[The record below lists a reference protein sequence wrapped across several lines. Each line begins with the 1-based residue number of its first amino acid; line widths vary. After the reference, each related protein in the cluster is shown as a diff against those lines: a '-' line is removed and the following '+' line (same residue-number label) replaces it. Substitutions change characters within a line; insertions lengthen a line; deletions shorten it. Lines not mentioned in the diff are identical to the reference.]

1 MLLETSMRL
10 HCEFS
15 SPVARTDLDD
25 YIRHL
30 EISVGCYHEDGLH
43 EYIVGKL
50 AVDQIMWMNALV
62 DGVSLF
68 EICDSDSQ
76 GLHEVH
82 TILTK
87 GKQEFRPDLKIKEVT
102 SHVMFVY
109 WAVFHPSIHAYRQG
123 ILDAALNLFGEE
135 SVAVMWKDTSGLS
148 ETELADLGFCKI
160 AGSELIYRHS
170 ALRTPF
176 HDAHPTGQDAIDAV
190 AEPEDEEW
198 VMQEWKRFEGEG
210 AAP

>member
-1 MLLETSMRL
+1 MRL

-15 SPVARTDLDD
+15 IPVARTDLDD

-30 EISVGCYHEDGLH
+30 EIKD
-43 EYIVGKL
+43 
-50 AVDQIMWMNALV
+50 
-62 DGVSLF
+62 
-68 EICDSDSQ
+68 
-76 GLHEVH
+76 
-82 TILTK
+82 
-87 GKQEFRPDLKIKEVT
+87 VT

-109 WAVFHPSIHAYRQG
+109 GAVFHPSIHPYRQG

-160 AGSELIYRHS
+160 AGRELIFRHS

-176 HDAHPTGQDAIDAV
+176 HDANPTGQNTDDAV
-190 AEPEDEEW
+190 AEPEHEEW
-198 VMQEWKRFEGEG
+198 VMKEWRRFDGAVEREEEGG
-210 AAP
+210 AD

>member
-1 MLLETSMRL
+1 MRL

-15 SPVARTDLDD
+15 TPVARTDLDD

-30 EISVGCYHEDGLH
+30 EISVGCYDEDGLN
-43 EYIVGKL
+43 EYVVGKL

-109 WAVFHPSIHAYRQG
+109 GPTTIVPTGTCSLQF
-123 ILDAALNLFGEE
+123 E
-135 SVAVMWKDTSGLS
+135 GLS
-148 ETELADLGFCKI
+148 FFTRAPQNRRGFT
-160 AGSELIYRHS
+160 A
-170 ALRTPF
+170 
-176 HDAHPTGQDAIDAV
+176 Q
-190 AEPEDEEW
+190 
-198 VMQEWKRFEGEG
+198 
-210 AAP
+210 

>member
-1 MLLETSMRL
+1 MRL

-15 SPVARTDLDD
+15 TPVARTDLDD

-30 EISVGCYHEDGLH
+30 EIGVGCYDEEALN
-43 EYIVGKL
+43 ECIVGKL
-50 AVDQIMWMNALV
+50 AVAQILWMDALV

-68 EICDSDSQ
+68 EICDNDSQ

-82 TILTK
+82 SILTK
-87 GKQEFRPDLKIKEVT
+87 GKEDFRPDLKIKEVT
-102 SHVMFVY
+102 SHVMFLSS
-109 WAVFHPSIHAYRQG
+109 AVFHPSIHPYRQG

-148 ETELADLGFCKI
+148 EAELADLGFCKI

-176 HDAHPTGQDAIDAV
+176 HDANPTGQNTDDAV
-190 AEPEDEEW
+190 AEPEFEEW
-198 VMQEWKRFEGEG
+198 VTQEWERFEEG
-210 AAP
+210 PQP

>member
-1 MLLETSMRL
+1 MRL

-15 SPVARTDLDD
+15 TPVARTDLDD

-30 EISVGCYHEDGLH
+30 EISVGCYDEDSLN
-43 EYIVGKL
+43 EYVVGKL
-50 AVDQIMWMNALV
+50 AVDQIMWTDALV
-62 DGVSLF
+62 DDVSLF
-68 EICDSDSQ
+68 DICDSDSQ

-109 WAVFHPSIHAYRQG
+109 GTVFHPSIHPYRQG
-123 ILDAALNLFGEE
+123 ILDAVLNLFGEE
-135 SVAVMWKDTSGLS
+135 SVGVMWKDTSGLS
-148 ETELADLGFCKI
+148 ESELADLGFCKI

-176 HDAHPTGQDAIDAV
+176 HDTHPTGQNTDDVV
-190 AEPEDEEW
+190 AKPEHEEW
-198 VMQEWKRFEGEG
+198 VMQEWKRFEGVN
-210 AAP
+210 P

>member
-1 MLLETSMRL
+1 MRL

-15 SPVARTDLDD
+15 TPVARTDLDN

-30 EISVGCYHEDGLH
+30 EISVGCYDEDALN

-50 AVDQIMWMNALV
+50 AVDQIMWMNAIV

-68 EICDSDSQ
+68 EICDNDSQ

-87 GKQEFRPDLKIKEVT
+87 GKQEFRPDLKIKEIT

-109 WAVFHPSIHAYRQG
+109 GAVFHPSIHPYRQG

-148 ETELADLGFCKI
+148 EAELADLGFCKI

-176 HDAHPTGQDAIDAV
+176 HDAHPTGQNTDDAV
-190 AEPEDEEW
+190 AEPEYEEW
-198 VMQEWKRFEGEG
+198 VMKEWKRFEGKVV
-210 AAP
+210 P